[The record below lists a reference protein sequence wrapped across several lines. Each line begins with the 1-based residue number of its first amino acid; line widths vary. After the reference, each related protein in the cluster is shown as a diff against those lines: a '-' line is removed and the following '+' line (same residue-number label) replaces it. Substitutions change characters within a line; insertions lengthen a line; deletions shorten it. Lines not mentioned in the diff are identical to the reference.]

1 VRTISEA
8 KEMLNFGTAADL
20 QWISSR
26 RVVEFSVYDYDSGE
40 PIVCRVSKECITAN
54 CGSPQSPEACLDAA
68 KQHFNQI
75 TDKVGHLIWAGR
87 FEEAEPS
94 KVILLKESD
103 W

>member
-26 RVVEFSVYDYDSGE
+26 GVVEFSVYDYDTSE
-40 PIVCRVSKECITAN
+40 PIVCRVSKECITA
-54 CGSPQSPEACLDAA
+54 
-68 KQHFNQI
+68 FNQI